1 MGGGGS
7 AVSRSDRYPR
17 AWREAGPTW
26 SGPEVLS
33 ASPLP
38 PSGWDA
44 EAGGDEKDA
53 VQPDVL
59 VSFAAPKSCSCHFSG
74 RHHFVA
80 GRFVPD
86 DVRRK
91 FGLHLPKYTGTD
103 CVASL

>member
-1 MGGGGS
+1 MEAVLRSAGLTATHVRGGRQG
-7 AVSRSDRYPR
+7 RLDP
-17 AWREAGPTW
+17 
-26 SGPEVLS
+26 GPEVLS
-33 ASPLP
+33 APPLP
-38 PSGWDA
+38 PPGWDA
-44 EAGGDEKDA
+44 EAGGDAQDT

-59 VSFAAPKSCSCHFSG
+59 VSFAAPKSCAGRFSG

-91 FGLHLPKYTGTD
+91 FGLYLPKYTGTD

>member
-1 MGGGGS
+1 MKRG
-7 AVSRSDRYPR
+7 R
-17 AWREAGPTW
+17 ADLVRGPGT
-26 SGPEVLS
+26 S

-44 EAGGDEKDA
+44 EAGGDSRDE

-59 VSFAAPKSCSCHFSG
+59 VSFAAPKSCAGRFSG

>member
-1 MGGGGS
+1 MKAVLRSAGLTATHVHGGRQGRLG
-7 AVSRSDRYPR
+7 
-17 AWREAGPTW
+17 EE
-26 SGPEVLS
+26 PEVLS
-33 ASPLP
+33 ASLLP

-44 EAGGDEKDA
+44 EAGSDEKDA

-59 VSFAAPKSCSCHFSG
+59 VSFAAPKSCAGHFSG

-91 FGLHLPKYTGTD
+91 FGLHLPKYIGTD

>member
-1 MGGGGS
+1 M
-7 AVSRSDRYPR
+7 
-17 AWREAGPTW
+17 
-26 SGPEVLS
+26 
-33 ASPLP
+33 
-38 PSGWDA
+38 
-44 EAGGDEKDA
+44 
-53 VQPDVL
+53 QPDVL
-59 VSFAAPKSCSCHFSG
+59 VSFAAPKSCAGRFSG

>member
-1 MGGGGS
+1 MPEGGR
-7 AVSRSDRYPR
+7 AELRRPR
-17 AWREAGPTW
+17 PSQLR
-26 SGPEVLS
+26 VLLL
-33 ASPLP
+33 A
-38 PSGWDA
+38 GWDA
-44 EAGGDEKDA
+44 EAGDEAKDA

-59 VSFAAPKSCSCHFSG
+59 VSFAAPKSCARRFSG

-103 CVASL
+103 CVAPL

>member
-1 MGGGGS
+1 MEGGRADLVPGRRSS
-7 AVSRSDRYPR
+7 AP
-17 AWREAGPTW
+17 
-26 SGPEVLS
+26 
-33 ASPLP
+33 PLP

-44 EAGGDEKDA
+44 EAGGDAKDA

-59 VSFAAPKSCSCHFSG
+59 VSLAAPKSCAGRFSG
-74 RHHFVA
+74 RLHFVA

>member
-1 MGGGGS
+1 MVRGPGTS
-7 AVSRSDRYPR
+7 AP
-17 AWREAGPTW
+17 
-26 SGPEVLS
+26 
-33 ASPLP
+33 PLP

-44 EAGGDEKDA
+44 EAGGDARDE

-59 VSFAAPKSCSCHFSG
+59 VSFAAPKSCAGRFSG